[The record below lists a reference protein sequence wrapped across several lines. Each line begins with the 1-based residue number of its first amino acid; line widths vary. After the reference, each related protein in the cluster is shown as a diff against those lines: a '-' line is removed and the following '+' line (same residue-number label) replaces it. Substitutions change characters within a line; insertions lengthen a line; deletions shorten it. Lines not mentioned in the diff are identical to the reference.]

1 MVFDALLES
10 VNVLSFL
17 ATTALVILTIKPCRA
32 SGVPYLLAIP
42 AGFGLMTIAFATQ
55 TLQPFL
61 VSGSSSLESSVEA
74 AWLLTQTYGVLFLAF
89 AYARR
94 TWLRLLGES
103 TTFEL
108 LVAVLIALVFL
119 GVTLLTRAY
128 GTIDVALINGQL
140 FLRGIIMAGSI
151 YLVYET
157 LRNWSL
163 TQRASQGI
171 VTIGFALF
179 IVEQLGF
186 ILALGNFG
194 SVATFLAYEGR
205 MVALFLLNAVLIVGL
220 KKDDTVAAMKRLGLG
235 GPAHSRPSL
244 LQNQQ

>member
-1 MVFDALLES
+1 MAFDVLLES
-10 VNVLSFL
+10 VNVLSVL
-17 ATTALVILTIKPCRA
+17 ATAALVILTLKPCRA

-42 AGFGLMTIAFATQ
+42 AGFGLMTVAFAVQ
-55 TLQPFL
+55 TVQPI
-61 VSGSSSLESSVEA
+61 VVAGSPSLESPVEA

-103 TTFEL
+103 TSFDL

-119 GVTLLTRAY
+119 GVILLTRAY
-128 GTIDVALINGQL
+128 GPLDVALINGEL
-140 FLRGIIMAGSI
+140 FLRGIITAGAI

-157 LRNWSL
+157 FRNWSL

-171 VTIGFALF
+171 VTIGYALF

-186 ILALGNFG
+186 ILALANFG
-194 SVATFLAYEGR
+194 SVAVFLAYEGR
-205 MVALFLLNAVLIVGL
+205 MIALLLLNAVLVVGV
-220 KKDDTVAAMKRLGLG
+220 KKGDPVVVMRRLGLV
-235 GPAHSRPSL
+235 GPAHSRPIL
-244 LQNQQ
+244 LQT